1 MSIDTHT
8 RVPSQR
14 VELSQ
19 AKGFSFDDNGNRVT
33 DKKIQSNQG
42 DMLYHIDT
50 NEDNLVDQRIT
61 INDDSVVYESWGYN
75 EVDNSYRKEVVTK
88 DARTIVED
96 ADGDTKPDSTQVRE
110 SKTNLAAEKAKVKK
124 DHGNLPMPK
133 ISFNPFGGVIG
144 FFKSLLGF

>member
-8 RVPSQR
+8 RVPAQR

-19 AKGFSFDDNGNRVT
+19 AKGVPFDDNGNRVT
-33 DKKIQSNQG
+33 DKKIQGNQG
-42 DMLYHIDT
+42 DTLYHIDT

-88 DARTIVED
+88 DARSIVED

-110 SKTNLAAEKAKVKK
+110 SKTNLAAEKSKIKK
-124 DHGNLPMPK
+124 DHGNLPTPK